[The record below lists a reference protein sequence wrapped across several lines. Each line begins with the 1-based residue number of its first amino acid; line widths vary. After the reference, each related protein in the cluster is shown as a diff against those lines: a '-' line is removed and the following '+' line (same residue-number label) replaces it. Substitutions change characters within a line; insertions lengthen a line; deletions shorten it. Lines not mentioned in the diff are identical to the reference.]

1 MELDNL
7 INYSNFIKSHKSL
20 IGNLNNSDYSKKSI
34 INYFNNNL
42 PDYFNSKSENYEKF
56 QKLKD
61 QIIILIFISRYRN
74 INDHVTSARLWSLL
88 MRKYLGKIFH
98 HYLSL
103 EYNNYRKN
111 FFILSL
117 GKLGVSDLNYSSD
130 IDLIIFF
137 KSNDETSFNSFNK
150 TIKNILS
157 NISNISVSYFH
168 KIDLR
173 LRPDFGTE
181 AIISDIDNSI
191 EYYSSVG
198 RNWERLAFHRSSF
211 LCGNY
216 SLYFNFKSSIHNFLY
231 RKSFDFYAIDEIKK
245 LFTFSKSTKSTI
257 DIKSTLGY
265 IRTCENILHF
275 FQLIWSGKFENLRSI
290 SIHKLFD
297 RLSDYPN
304 IISSDNLLI
313 IKNAYYYFRWIED
326 ILHIKYNSKINIL
339 SFNDSDLSIFDDNI
353 DHKLFNYSQ
362 DVIGIYKQL
371 FQPDDTHFIY
381 DLKNFNSNSSSIIN
395 NWFHRSDN
403 KISSNEIKKD
413 FDNIINAFL
422 ANINNLKNKNDLV
435 IKFDYLLTY
444 YKSGIH
450 LAALYKYNPPILDK
464 LIFIFTH
471 STKLSNQINKYNYL
485 VESLIFIS
493 DSHSNYAKNKMIYH
507 NKDFDLNLKN
517 SINNFYEELFSF
529 DFNYLNKIFSLGQ
542 YQYQRSRK
550 IRVFLFNLFLLVKKL
565 YLDNNNLPDTEVIPV
580 FFGSTALYQNL
591 SYSDTDIFFIKMDSN
606 INHVHA
612 IKIIKRFYLIIN
624 QYLDKNVIDI
634 DHRNKPFGNESD
646 VVINYNDFL
655 NFYES
660 NNDDFYKLSFLKC
673 DIVTNK
679 ISLKKRFKS
688 AKLKIISSFKKID
701 LNYLN
706 KIISIKSKS
715 IDLKGVISIYD
726 LVINIGKINNYRYI
740 DFESDLG
747 YLKNVLNNQ
756 DLTGV
761 KSEIDL
767 NFYLNKI
774 KI

>member
-20 IGNLNNSDYSKKSI
+20 ISNFNNSDYSKKSI

-42 PDYFNSKSENYEKF
+42 PDYFNAKSENYEKF

-74 INDHVTSARLWSLL
+74 IIDQITSARLWSLL

-103 EYNNYRKN
+103 EYKNYRKN

-150 TIKNILS
+150 TIKKILS

-173 LRPDFGTE
+173 LRPDFGTDS
-181 AIISDIDNSI
+181 IISDIDNSI

-198 RNWERLAFHRSSF
+198 RNWERLAFYRSSF
-211 LCGNY
+211 LSGNY
-216 SLYFNFKSSIHNFLY
+216 SLYLNFKSSIYNFLY

-245 LFTFSKSTKSTI
+245 LFTFSNSTKSTI
-257 DIKSTLGY
+257 DIKSSLGY

-297 RLSDYPN
+297 RLSDFPN
-304 IISSDNLLI
+304 IISNDDLSIL
-313 IKNAYYYFRWIED
+313 KNAYYYFRWIED
-326 ILHIKYNSKINIL
+326 TLHIKNNSKINTL
-339 SFNDSDLSIFDDNI
+339 SFNDSDLSIFDNNI
-353 DHKLFNYSQ
+353 DYKLLNYSK
-362 DVIGIYKQL
+362 DVIGIYNKL
-371 FQPDDTHFIY
+371 FKPDESHFTY
-381 DLKNFNSNSSSIIN
+381 DLNTFNSDSSSIIS
-395 NWFHRSDN
+395 NWFHRSNN
-403 KISSNEIKKD
+403 KISSNQIKND

-422 ANINNLKNKNDLV
+422 ANVNNLTNRDDLV
-435 IKFDYLLTY
+435 IKFDFLLTY

-450 LAALYKYNPPILDK
+450 LAALYKYNPLILDK
-464 LIFIFTH
+464 LIFIFTN
-471 STKLSNQINKYNYL
+471 SPKLSNQINKYNYL

-493 DSHSNYAKNKMIYH
+493 SGHSNYVKNNITYH
-507 NKDFDLNLKN
+507 NNDFDLNLKN
-517 SINNFYEELFSF
+517 SINNFYEELFSS
-529 DFNYLNKIFSLGQ
+529 DYNYLNKIFSLEQ

-550 IRVFLFNLFLLVKKL
+550 IRVFLFNLFLLVKNL
-565 YLDNNNLPDTEVIPV
+565 YLDSNNLPNTEVIPV
-580 FFGSTALYQNL
+580 LFGSTALYQNL

-606 INHVHA
+606 INHMHA

-646 VVINYNDFL
+646 LIINYNDFL
-655 NFYES
+655 NFYDS

-673 DIVTNK
+673 DIITNN
-679 ISLKKRFKS
+679 ITLKKNFKL

-706 KIISIKSKS
+706 KIINIKSKS
-715 IDLKGVISIYD
+715 IDLKGIISIYD
-726 LVINIGKINNYRYI
+726 LVITIGKINNSHHLDY
-740 DFESDLG
+740 ESDLG
-747 YLKNVLNNQ
+747 YLKTVLNNQ

-767 NFYLNKI
+767 NTYLNKI